1 MPDRDDGGFI
11 SPEGKGMSEEE
22 QRRKAAL
29 AQLTVDVDGDGGVH
43 PGRKFSIPSL
53 VAYL

>member
-1 MPDRDDGGFI
+1 MGIIYGFI

-29 AQLTVDVDGDGGVH
+29 AQLTVDNSDESGPPKVNRLEDDH
-43 PGRKFSIPSL
+43 
-53 VAYL
+53 